1 METYIVLWVAWIL
14 FILAISKYNK
24 IIYLKTT
31 REQSFADI
39 DVQLKQRFNL
49 IPNLMEAV
57 KWYIKHEKE
66 TLENLTKARTSFL
79 GASNANWKME
89 ADNMLAWALKSVFA
103 VAENYPDL
111 KANTNFLQFQQELS
125 DIENKISAAR
135 RFFNNA
141 TKEYNAFIQMFPNN
155 IIAGMFKFTE
165 EKMYEIQNEEER
177 KNVTVK
183 F

>member
-1 METYIVLWVAWIL
+1 MWAYIVLGFSLAIWVML
-14 FILAISKYNK
+14 ISKYNK
-24 IIYLKTT
+24 IVYLKNT

-57 KWYIKHEKE
+57 KGYMKHEK
-66 TLENLTKARTSFL
+66 TLLEDLTKARTSFMQA
-79 GASNANWKME
+79 GDASSKIW
-89 ADNMLAWALKSVFA
+89 ADNMLTGALKSVFA

-111 KANTNFLQFQQELS
+111 KANQNFMQFQQELS

-141 TKEYNAFIQMFPNN
+141 TKEYNAFIEMFPNN
-155 IIAGMFKFTE
+155 IIAGMFKFE
-165 EKMYEIQNEEER
+165 RQKMYEVENKEEK
-177 KNVTVK
+177 KNIKVA

>member
-1 METYIVLWVAWIL
+1 METYIALWVAGIL
-14 FILAISKYNK
+14 FFLVVSKYNK
-24 IIYLKTT
+24 MIFLKTT

-57 KWYIKHEKE
+57 KWYMKHERE
-66 TLENLTKARTSFL
+66 TLESLTKARTSFL
-79 GASNANWKME
+79 SATSANGKIE
-89 ADNMLAWALKSVFA
+89 ADNMLAGALKSVFA

-125 DIENKISAAR
+125 DIENKIAAAR
-135 RFFNNA
+135 RFFNNS

-155 IIAGMFKFTE
+155 IIAGMFKFNE
-165 EKMYEIQNEEER
+165 EKMYEVQNEEER